1 MKVKD
6 IERTANIAWSP
17 KSQYPIYLTAGT
29 TAQQLDASFSTN
41 ASLEL
46 YSLNLSEPGPDTK
59 LVSSIP
65 SDHRFHKIIWGA
77 QEKDETTGTI
87 IGGCD
92 GGLIQLYNASKLI
105 KGEPAL
111 IGKEEKHTGPVHAL
125 DFNNFQHNL
134 FATGAGNS
142 EIFIWDL
149 NNTSTPM
156 SPGLYFEKRDS
167 LYQVL
172 HF

>member
-6 IERTANIAWSP
+6 IERTANVAWSP
-17 KSQYPIYLTAGT
+17 KSQYPIYIATGT

-41 ASLEL
+41 ATLEL
-46 YSLNLSEPGPDTK
+46 YSLNLNEPGPDTK
-59 LVSSIP
+59 LVSSIT
-65 SDHRFHKIIWGA
+65 SDQRFHRIIWGTHG
-77 QEKDETTGTI
+77 KDESSGTI

-92 GGLIQLYNASKLI
+92 KGLIQIYSASKLI
-105 KGEPAL
+105 KGESAL
-111 IGKEEKHTGPVHAL
+111 ISKEEKHTGPVSAL
-125 DFNNFQHNL
+125 DFNNFQQNL

-156 SPGLYFEKRDS
+156 SPGW
-167 LYQVL
+167 
-172 HF
+172 